1 MTEFEAAI
9 LRNDTAAN
17 ILMMG
22 DGIASHIAIYLT
34 LISGYLVAA
43 FLAGNRFSRVQVSI
57 ATALYTLAYLFQ
69 SLLLLA
75 YFRAASRAID
85 YYQTLYPTAGVGLIG
100 DVGGG
105 YLGLVLVLLVYIASI
120 WFMWN
125 VRRAKKGLH
134 D

>member
-1 MTEFEAAI
+1 MTEFEAEI
-9 LRNDTAAN
+9 LRNDVAGN

-34 LISGYLVAA
+34 LISGYLIAA
-43 FLAGNRFSRVQVSI
+43 FLAGDRLSKVQVSI

-69 SLLLLA
+69 SLILLA
-75 YFRAASRAID
+75 YFRTASRSIG
-85 YYQTLYPTAGVGLIG
+85 YYQTLNPTSGVGLIG

-105 YLGLVLVLLVYIASI
+105 YLGLTVVILVYIASI

-125 VRRAKKGLH
+125 VRHGNNS
-134 D
+134 